1 LTEEEKAIR
10 FKEFVKEKEPLLK
23 QYGMLKKYEDTKK
36 FLLDHPELVCED
48 TGNFLVYWCIDLA
61 LEEKFDL
68 MDHISHQCIAMQF
81 LIELAKQLD
90 RDPRVIRI
98 LLGDDDELYEHMMSC
113 VSCFG

>member
-1 LTEEEKAIR
+1 
-10 FKEFVKEKEPLLK
+10 VKEKELLLK

-68 MDHISHQCIAMQF
+68 MDHISHQCIA
-81 LIELAKQLD
+81 ICDAV
-90 RDPRVIRI
+90 P
-98 LLGDDDELYEHMMSC
+98 H
-113 VSCFG
+113 